1 MPFIGISVPK
11 RGLYGPRMSLAPGQD
26 EQFRKLSALAWC
38 EKCGAAIL
46 IDQTNPD
53 RNTDKHTAWHERM
66 EAKP

>member
-1 MPFIGISVPK
+1 
-11 RGLYGPRMSLAPGQD
+11 MSLAPGQD